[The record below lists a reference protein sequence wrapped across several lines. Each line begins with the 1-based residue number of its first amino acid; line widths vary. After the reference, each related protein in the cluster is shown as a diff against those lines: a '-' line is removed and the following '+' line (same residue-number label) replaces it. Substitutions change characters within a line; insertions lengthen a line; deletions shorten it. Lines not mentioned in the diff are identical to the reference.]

1 MTLNCDN
8 IAVAELHING
18 VVYARRNHHWQ
29 QMIPCYNENH
39 CGCSWDANHPA
50 PSGWDNILFKHWVE
64 LPAGVNT
71 ITVRG
76 FRFGRSG
83 VQSAI
88 EAAVWRKTCPPQV
101 VSEITCIPPEVI
113 AEQGL
118 CYLEQQAA
126 LEGIMVGCIELTD
139 PCTQGPDVYQNGP
152 ACIHQCIVDGCEIY
166 PPDSPNGQLMNTIT
180 LNYPYAIRVDLE
192 WETTFIQDFI
202 GQCEG
207 CPDHPC

>member
-1 MTLNCDN
+1 MTLSCGNVP
-8 IAVAELHING
+8 VAEFHING

-29 QMIPCYNENH
+29 QMVPCGGGNY
-39 CGCSWDANHPA
+39 CGCEWDANHPA
-50 PSGWDNILFKHWVE
+50 FHGWDNILFMRWVD

-88 EAAVWRKTCPPQV
+88 EAAVYRQTCPPQV

-126 LEGIMVGCIELTD
+126 LEGIMVGCVEITS
-139 PCTQGPDVYQNGP
+139 PCTQGPDVYQDGP
-152 ACIHQCIVDGCEIY
+152 DCIFNCDPQGCDIVAA
-166 PPDSPNGQLMNTIT
+166 DSPNGQLLNTIV
-180 LNYPYAIRVDLE
+180 LNYAYPIRVEFD
-192 WETTFIQDFI
+192 WHTTFVQDFV

-207 CPDHPC
+207 CPDHDC